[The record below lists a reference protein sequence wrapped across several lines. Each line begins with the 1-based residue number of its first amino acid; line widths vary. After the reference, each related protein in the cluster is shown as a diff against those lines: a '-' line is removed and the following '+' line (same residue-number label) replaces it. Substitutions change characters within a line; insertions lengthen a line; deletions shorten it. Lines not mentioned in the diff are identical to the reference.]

1 MEWNAGSVKRNPP
14 ETVTGLQELM
24 QIYLPKKNYFNTLRR
39 PWPVSSYFVFFDNE
53 SWWQLLIFQ
62 DWWSFPNSLPT
73 SNFGRK
79 YFSGKLYWRT
89 IYNQLN
95 HPSCILK
102 DNAIQYWRA
111 ITYIYYHL
119 FLVSSVLSEDVF
131 GVPLRKSWEWVSF
144 TFERIEPYLLLATPA
159 GIILW
164 KPGVIVIVTQF
175 TINSI
180 INHVFTI
187 QYWQTITYISYHLFL
202 CHLFYLRITLVCL
215 CARIGN
221 LLLFI
226 FGDDI

>member
-111 ITYIYYHL
+111 IKKHFLSSFCCVICFIWRYIL
-119 FLVSSVLSEDVF
+119 
-131 GVPLRKSWEWVSF
+131 
-144 TFERIEPYLLLATPA
+144 
-159 GIILW
+159 
-164 KPGVIVIVTQF
+164 
-175 TINSI
+175 
-180 INHVFTI
+180 
-187 QYWQTITYISYHLFL
+187 
-202 CHLFYLRITLVCL
+202 LVCP
-215 CARIGN
+215 CIRIGN
-221 LLLFI
+221 GFLLLLKELNHI
-226 FGDDI
+226 CCWQRLLG